1 MTRLYEIHHDFPG
14 RLWCGPAAI
23 AAVTGAPTSRAV
35 SAIKAVRDK
44 YGDFVGPVK
53 GTWPNEIARAI
64 GRIRPTWSIEV
75 IHFEYFKTTL
85 AQWRNYHR
93 QSNLIYVVAIT
104 GHFLAVAGNKLM
116 DDNNREWIPVSE
128 YHKQRAIVRKVIQ
141 IRRRRPT
148 NQHRK
153 GP

>member
-1 MTRLYEIHHDFPG
+1 MTYLYAINHDFRG
-14 RLWCGPAAI
+14 HLWCGPAAI
-23 AAVTGAPTSRAV
+23 AAVTGEPTSRAV
-35 SAIKAVRDK
+35 REIKAVRAA
-44 YGDFVGPVK
+44 YGNDAGPIK
-53 GTWPNEIARAI
+53 GTWPSEVARAI
-64 GRIRPTWSIEV
+64 GRIRPTWGIEV
-75 IHFEYFKTTL
+75 VYFDRVRMTFS
-85 AQWRNYHR
+85 QWRNHR
-93 QSNLIYVVAIT
+93 RRSDRVYIVAIT

-153 GP
+153 GL